1 MAERRLSREARY
13 IAANPVDGVTIKISD
28 NDIKRWLITIQGPAD
43 SPYEG
48 QTYSVR
54 FDFPITYPF
63 SPPTIVMSTSILH
76 PNISHK
82 GDICLAILKEDW
94 TPSNTTKKIIE
105 QLLTILTVPNIDD
118 PLDVGAASLYV
129 NDYPEFVRRVAE
141 RYGS

>member
-1 MAERRLSREARY
+1 MTERRLSKEARY
-13 IAANPVDGVTIKISD
+13 LASHPIEGVTIVINESE
-28 NDIKRWLITIQGPAD
+28 IKKWYITLQGPIN

-48 QTYSVR
+48 QTYSVK
-54 FDFPITYPF
+54 FVFPLDYPF
-63 SPPTIVMSTSILH
+63 SPPAIVMSTAIFH
-76 PNISHK
+76 PNISHR
-82 GDICLAILKEDW
+82 GDICLAILKDDW
-94 TPSNTTKKIIE
+94 TPSNTTKKVIE